1 MPPRCIDREDP
12 VNPILETRTFE
23 KEFTVVGT
31 VLSAVLDIATD
42 NSYRVFI
49 DDVEVAAD
57 PSENNFQLLTQDNY
71 DLSGVITSGTHTLS
85 VEVTNHPGSN
95 NPQNNPAGLLYK
107 LQIESEKC
115 KKGDVSVHNKN
126 GAAVFNH
133 VGASANTGGNNASG
147 ASGGSGGDG
156 GDIDNDGN
164 DVEDSTT
171 GNGGAGGDADGP
183 LSGGLV
189 DTGDAGARAG
199 VMNVVNTNV
208 VRSSSCGDCCGCGG
222 DVDVRNRNRA
232 FVGNHVD
239 ADANSGDNNA
249 SGAEGGSG
257 GGGGDI
263 DNDDGDDVDD
273 SDTGNGGAGGDGG
286 EGGTVFTGV
295 AVSEAGAVNVVN
307 KNRTRIRR

>member
-1 MPPRCIDREDP
+1 MTKSYSLNVVIAMLGILAMVFAFTP
-12 VNPILETRTFE
+12 V
-23 KEFTVVGT
+23 
-31 VLSAVLDIATD
+31 SALAWGGGWGGG
-42 NSYRVFI
+42 
-49 DDVEVAAD
+49 DDVD
-57 PSENNFQLLTQDNY
+57 
-71 DLSGVITSGTHTLS
+71 
-85 VEVTNHPGSN
+85 VTNSN
-95 NPQNNPAGLLYK
+95 
-107 LQIESEKC
+107 S
-115 KKGDVSVHNKN
+115 
-126 GAAVFNH
+126 AAVFNH

-189 DTGDAGARAG
+189 DTGDAGATAG
-199 VMNVVNTNV
+199 VVNVVNTNRTTV
-208 VRSSSCGDCCGCGG
+208 DLCGCDEDDDGG